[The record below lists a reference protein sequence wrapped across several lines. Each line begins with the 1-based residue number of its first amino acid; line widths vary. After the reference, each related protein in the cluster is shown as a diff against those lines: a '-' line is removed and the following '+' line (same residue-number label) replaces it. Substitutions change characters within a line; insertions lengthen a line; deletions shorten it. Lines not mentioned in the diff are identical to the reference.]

1 MTQELADA
9 EEARESVFE
18 FRTELRR
25 RAAAVPE
32 EGPPLRVYLE
42 QEGRGVPRRLAWT
55 AVDGAHSAIAFRSGT
70 AEFAGVHRGADGI
83 AVELRGTLAGRRAYP
98 LLPPGVEPGD
108 VLVFDTHEEVEEVEG
123 QEAPDGDV
131 WRSSGRIRLLVDDGR
146 GCALRDLQW
155 EDTRGVSA
163 AVSFEPDRSGFLGYL
178 ARPGQ
183 EPLRY
188 RGFAVPGRQ
197 VPEGE
202 DLLQDLEQFGRQALG
217 VVNDVV
223 GRIAGWLGGGSGG
236 SGGNSSGGGPR
247 PA

>member
-25 RAAAVPE
+25 RAALVPE

-42 QEGRGVPRRLAWT
+42 HEGRAVPRRLAWT

-70 AEFAGVHRGADGI
+70 NEFVGVHRGADGTV
-83 AVELRGTLAGRRAYP
+83 VELHGSLAGRRAYP
-98 LLPPGVEPGD
+98 LLPPGVESGD
-108 VLVFDTHEEVEEVEG
+108 VLAFDTHEERLEDG
-123 QEAPDGDV
+123 ADGTPDGV
-131 WRSSGRIRLLVDDGR
+131 WRTSGRTRLLLDDGR
-146 GCALRDLQW
+146 GCPLRDLQW
-155 EDTRGVSA
+155 EDTRGITA
-163 AVSFEPDRSGFLGYL
+163 AVSFEPDRSGFIGYL
-178 ARPGQ
+178 ARPGRQ
-183 EPLRY
+183 PVRF

-202 DLLQDLEQFGRQALG
+202 DLLKDLEDFGRQALG
-217 VVNDVV
+217 VVTDVV
-223 GRIAGWLGGGSGG
+223 GRLAGWIGGSGG
-236 SGGNSSGGGPR
+236 SGGDAGGGPR